1 MELSPKVR
9 ASIERASIVVDGT
22 SHSLR
27 LVSAVPDRR
36 PPLTPA
42 FASFTVETRKGHELI
57 RVVENVPLDHLD
69 DVAYVVGVVVDA
81 VRAVLAGERV
91 PAARVLLN
99 SGGQGPR
106 RGRNLS

>member
-1 MELSPKVR
+1 MELSPKMR
-9 ASIERASIVVDGT
+9 ASIEQVSIVVDGV

-27 LVSAVPDRR
+27 VVSALLDRQ

-57 RVVENVPLDHLD
+57 RVVENVPLDHVN
-69 DVAYVVGVVVDA
+69 DVPYVVGAVVNA
-81 VRAVLAGERV
+81 VRAVLSGERV

-99 SGGQGPR
+99 GGGQTPR
-106 RGRNLS
+106 RGRNHF